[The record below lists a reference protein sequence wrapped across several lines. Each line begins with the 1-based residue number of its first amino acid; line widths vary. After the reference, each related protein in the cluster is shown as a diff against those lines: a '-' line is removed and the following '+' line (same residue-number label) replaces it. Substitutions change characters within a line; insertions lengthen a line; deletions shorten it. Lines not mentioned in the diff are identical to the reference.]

1 MTEGRNENGT
11 DLQGNGFILRMV
23 LWLGLA
29 AGIGEVVLFGAQ
41 KFILHRFIFIG
52 RDVVWMAPLAELII
66 FAGLGLLFLALRRL
80 TPKLTWVFALGFFGS
95 LAMLALLMMITPLH
109 KGAAML
115 LALGVGVQA
124 ARLGR
129 RYPHWVRGLVRVG
142 LPAAIIVAG
151 LGGGGFR
158 AWRWWHERREI
169 ARLGPAPQSPNVLLI
184 ILDTVRAWNLSGYG
198 YTRPTTPELD
208 KFMATGTR
216 FDWAFSQ
223 APWTLPSHAS
233 IFTGRFPHELQANWL
248 SPLTRQHLTIADA
261 LGEKGF
267 LTSAFV
273 ANELYCDYE
282 KGLHQGFQHYEDYP
296 VNLSELF
303 RNSVL
308 IRELSGKRW
317 AREPFNSFQVMG
329 RKSAEDVNHDF
340 LAWLDHA
347 GKRPF
352 FTFLNYFDA
361 HAPYLPSD
369 STARRFATPGI
380 HPEYGGWIRYRGR
393 PKGDSLPRDYVL
405 DNLDRYDAML
415 AEMDAALGRL
425 FGELERRGIL
435 DNTVVI
441 VASDHGEQFG
451 EHELMGHGNSLYL
464 PLLHVPL
471 IIRYPRTVPAGVQVT
486 RPVALRDIAAT
497 IADLALVP
505 GDFPLPGRSLA
516 RYWRDSANAG
526 GDTLLMEVDYN
537 SRLPQGTPVDK
548 GSMRAVVMDSL
559 HYILNGDQREEL
571 YGFLTDRAEQNDL
584 SRTAAADVRRHREA
598 LRQYAPGALKK

>member
-1 MTEGRNENGT
+1 MTDGRGGNET
-11 DLQGNGFILRMV
+11 DLQRNGFVFRMA
-23 LWLGLA
+23 LLLGLL

-66 FAGLGLLFLALRRL
+66 FAVLGLLFLALRRL
-80 TPKLTWVFALGFFGS
+80 IGRLTWVVALGFFGS

-109 KGAAML
+109 KGAAMV
-115 LALGVGVQA
+115 LALGVGLQA

-129 RYPHWVRGLVRVG
+129 KRPDWVRGLVRVG
-142 LPAAIIVAG
+142 LPVAVI
-151 LGGGGFR
+151 LALVGGGGFR

-169 ARLGPAPQSPNVLLI
+169 ASLGQAPQSPNVLLI

-208 KFMATGTR
+208 RFMATGTR

-233 IFTGRFPHELQANWL
+233 IFTGRFPHELQADWL
-248 SPLTRQHLTIADA
+248 SPLTREYPTIADVM
-261 LGEKGF
+261 GEKGF

-273 ANELYCDYE
+273 ANELYCDFE

-317 AREPFNSFQVMG
+317 AREPFNSYQVMG
-329 RKSAEDVNHDF
+329 RKTADDVNHDF
-340 LAWLDHA
+340 LAWVDHA
-347 GKRPF
+347 GNRPF

-369 STARRFATPGI
+369 SVTRLFATPGNR
-380 HPEYGGWIRYRGR
+380 PAYDGWTRYRGR
-393 PKGDSLPRDYVL
+393 PKGDSLPRDYVQ

-425 FGELERRGIL
+425 FAELERRGIL
-435 DNTVVI
+435 DNTIVI

-451 EHELMGHGNSLYL
+451 EHDLMGHGNSLYL

-471 IIRYPRTVPAGVQVT
+471 IVRYPGTVPAGLRVS
-486 RPVALRDIAAT
+486 RPVALRDIGAT
-497 IADLALVP
+497 IADLARLP
-505 GDFPLPGRSLA
+505 GAFPIPGRSLT
-516 RYWRDSANAG
+516 RFWRDSANVG
-526 GDTLLMEVDYN
+526 LDTLLMEVAYN

-548 GSMRAVVMDSL
+548 GSMRAVVIDSM

-571 YGFLTDRAEQNDL
+571 YDFLRDNVERNDL
-584 SRTAAADVRRHREA
+584 SRTAEADLRRHREA
-598 LRQYAPGALKK
+598 LRQYAPGALKR

>member
-1 MTEGRNENGT
+1 MA
-11 DLQGNGFILRMV
+11 LM
-23 LWLGLA
+23 LGLL

-66 FAGLGLLFLALRRL
+66 FAVLGLLFLALRRL
-80 TPKLTWVFALGFFGS
+80 TGKLTWVVALGCFGS

-129 RYPHWVRGLVRVG
+129 KRPDWVRGLVRVG
-142 LPAAIIVAG
+142 LPAAAIVA
-151 LGGGGFR
+151 LVGGGGFR
-158 AWRWWHERREI
+158 AWRWWHERRAI
-169 ARLGPAPQSPNVLLI
+169 ASLGPAPQSPNVLLI

-198 YTRPTTPELD
+198 YARPTTPELD

-248 SPLTRQHLTIADA
+248 SPLTRQHPTIADV

-273 ANELYCDYE
+273 ANELYCDFE

-347 GKRPF
+347 GNRPF

-361 HAPYLPSD
+361 HAPYLPND
-369 STARRFATPGI
+369 STARRFVTPGI
-380 HPEYGGWIRYRGR
+380 HPDYGDWIRYRGR

-425 FGELERRGIL
+425 FAELERRGIL

-451 EHELMGHGNSLYL
+451 EHDLMGHGNSLYL

-471 IIRYPRTVPAGVQVT
+471 IIRYPRAVPAGVQVT
-486 RPVALRDIAAT
+486 RPVALRDIGAT
-497 IADLALVP
+497 IADLAKVP
-505 GDFPLPGRSLA
+505 GQFPIPGRSLA
-516 RYWRDSANAG
+516 RYWSDSATAG
-526 GDTLLMEVDYN
+526 FDTLLMEVDYN

-548 GSMRAVVMDSL
+548 GSMRAVVIDSM

-571 YGFLTDRAEQNDL
+571 YDFLTDRVEQSDL
-584 SRTAAADVRRHREA
+584 SRTAEADVRRHREA
-598 LRQYAPGALKK
+598 LRQYAPGALKQ